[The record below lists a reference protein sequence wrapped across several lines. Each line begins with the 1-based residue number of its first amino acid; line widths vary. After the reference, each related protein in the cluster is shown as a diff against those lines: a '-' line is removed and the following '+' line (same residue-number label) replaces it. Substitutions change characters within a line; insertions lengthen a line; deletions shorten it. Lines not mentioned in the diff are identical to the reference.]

1 MAKKKIIEEP
11 IEEIKEEI
19 KEEVKETKKDIP
31 EYYVAKI
38 GETIKDIAEKFGVSE
53 EKINELNNNPEIFG
67 GNQIKLK

>member
-1 MAKKKIIEEP
+1 MSKKKEEKIIEEP
-11 IEEIKEEI
+11 IEEI

-38 GETIKDIAEKFGVSE
+38 GETIKDIAKKFGVSE
-53 EKINELNNNPEIFG
+53 ETINELNDNPEIFG

>member
-11 IEEIKEEI
+11 IEEIKEEV
-19 KEEVKETKKDIP
+19 KEETKKDIP

-38 GETIKDIAEKFGVSE
+38 GETIKDIAKKFGVSE

>member
-11 IEEIKEEI
+11 IEEIKEE
-19 KEEVKETKKDIP
+19 VKETKKNIP
-31 EYYVAKI
+31 EYYITKI
-38 GETIKDIAEKFGVSE
+38 GETIKDIAKKFGVSE

>member
-11 IEEIKEEI
+11 IEEIKEE
-19 KEEVKETKKDIP
+19 TKKDIP
-31 EYYVAKI
+31 EYYITKI

>member
-11 IEEIKEEI
+11 IEEK
-19 KEEVKETKKDIP
+19 KETKKDIP
-31 EYYVAKI
+31 EYYITKI

-53 EKINELNNNPEIFG
+53 EKINELNNNPEIIG

>member
-11 IEEIKEEI
+11 IEEIKEE
-19 KEEVKETKKDIP
+19 VKETKKEIP
-31 EYYVAKI
+31 EYYITKI
-38 GETIKDIAEKFGVSE
+38 GETIKDIVEKFGVSE

>member
-11 IEEIKEEI
+11 IEEI

-38 GETIKDIAEKFGVSE
+38 GETIKDIAKKFGVSE